1 MLITPAVTGI
11 KVTIGI
17 TPIMVVGGPATTDH
31 VTGTT
36 AMGITGMRIT
46 VIAIADTEAMI
57 ITAIMMDTIAGVT
70 PGHAATNRTTISTV
84 TVRSVPGS
92 PIPAITHHGHLTGT
106 PLTAGRS
113 IARI

>member
-1 MLITPAVTGI
+1 MLITLAVTGI

-31 VTGTT
+31 APGTT
-36 AMGITGMRIT
+36 AMGMTGMRIT
-46 VIAIADTEAMI
+46 VIAIADTEATMMA
-57 ITAIMMDTIAGVT
+57 AIMMHAIPGAT
-70 PGHAATNRTTISTV
+70 PGHAATSRTTISTV